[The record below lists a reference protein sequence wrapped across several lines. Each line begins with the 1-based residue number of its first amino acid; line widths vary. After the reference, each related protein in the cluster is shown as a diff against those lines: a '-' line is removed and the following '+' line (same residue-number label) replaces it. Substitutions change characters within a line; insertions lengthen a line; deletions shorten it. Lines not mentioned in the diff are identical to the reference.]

1 MAQARTP
8 WLSTQLQA
16 HPGYALGGMA
26 AGAGTMGAL
35 SGLFGGGGLMGKPE
49 KVMQSPLMNPQQQQ
63 IFGQLLGKLGG
74 QNFDFGP
81 IEDAARANFTSKTIP
96 GIAERFTAMGD
107 NRGGSN
113 YMGALGEA
121 GTGLELGLGAMK
133 QNYNLQQQGMLQNLL
148 GMNTFENT
156 IMPRQPGALEG
167 GMQAIM
173 SLLPLLA
180 FL

>member
-1 MAQARTP
+1 MAQRTP
-8 WLSTQLQA
+8 WLSTQLQN
-16 HPGYALGGMA
+16 HPTGTIAGMGGAA
-26 AGAGTMGAL
+26 AGMGAL
-35 SGLFGGGGLMGKPE
+35 SGLFGGGGMMGKPE
-49 KVMQSPLMNPQQQQ
+49 RVMQSPLMNPQQQQ

-81 IEDAARANFTSKTIP
+81 IEDAARNNFTSKTIP

-113 YMGALGEA
+113 YTGALGEA
-121 GTGLELGLGAMK
+121 GAGLELGLGAMK

-156 IMPRQPGALEG
+156 IMPRQPGGIEG
-167 GMQAIM
+167 GLQAIM

>member
-1 MAQARTP
+1 MAQRTP
-8 WLSTQLQA
+8 WMSTQLQNNPTA
-16 HPGYALGGMA
+16 ALGGMA
-26 AGAGTMGAL
+26 LGAGTMGGL
-35 SGLFGGGGLMGKPE
+35 SGLFGGGGMMGKSE
-49 KVMQSPLMNPQQQQ
+49 RVMQSPLMNPQQQQ
-63 IFGQLLGKLGG
+63 IFSQLLGKLGG

-81 IEDAARANFTSKTIP
+81 IEDAARNNFTSKTVP

-121 GTGLELGLGAMK
+121 GAGLELGLGAMK
-133 QNYNLQQQGMLQNLL
+133 QNYNFQQQGQLQNLL

-156 IMPRQPGALEG
+156 IMPRQPGGLEG
-167 GMQAIM
+167 GLQAIM